1 MPVFAA
7 PPGIPGSPDRCSM
20 QCPPRSGRTDRVNE
34 WALGAAASSSPSSE
48 SRYRVASAATSQ
60 QRPDSVATPGHPYG
74 VRQPRSVCAVA
85 EATAFGPADT
95 LNSVPGPHRVV
106 AALCALTLMT
116 SACTVSPPPAPQST
130 DTSKI
135 TTPPPPKATQI
146 IMAIDSIGPGF
157 NSHLLSDQ
165 SPVNAAI
172 SSLVLPSSFRPVPD
186 PASPTGSRW
195 ELDTTLLESAVVTN
209 ENPFTVTYKIRPEA
223 QWTDNAPIGADDFSY
238 LWRQMVSHPG
248 VVDPAGYD
256 LITGVQSVEGGK
268 TAVVTFSQ
276 PYPAWRELFND
287 ILPAHIVKDVPGGF
301 AAGLARALPVTGG
314 QFRVENIDP
323 QRDEILLARNDRYW
337 SAPAKPDQVLF
348 RRGGATAAL
357 ADSIRNGD
365 TQVAQV
371 HGGAAAFAQ
380 LSAIPDVRTARIVTP
395 RVMQLTLRAQQAAL
409 ADSQVRKAIL
419 GLVDVDLLASVGA
432 GDDNTVTLAQA
443 QVRSPSDPGYVPTA
457 PPALTKEAAL
467 TLLANAGYQVE
478 PVETTPPATP
488 GTPAPENNRGRVTKD
503 GVPLTLVLGVAAN
516 DPTAVAVANTA
527 ADQLRNVG
535 IAASVAALDP
545 VALYGDALI
554 NNKVDAV
561 VGWHQAGGDLATAL
575 ASRYGCPALE
585 ATAVSTATPGPTSSP
600 SPSPTSNAPVPP
612 PPTTTATPTTPS
624 PAPESGQLVQAPS
637 NITGICDRSIQPKI
651 DAALDGTE
659 DIGEV
664 INAVESRLWNMSTVL
679 PILQDTTI
687 VAAGPSV
694 QNVCLSGAVPVGIVG
709 DAGMWVK
716 AAQ

>member
-1 MPVFAA
+1 M
-7 PPGIPGSPDRCSM
+7 
-20 QCPPRSGRTDRVNE
+20 
-34 WALGAAASSSPSSE
+34 
-48 SRYRVASAATSQ
+48 
-60 QRPDSVATPGHPYG
+60 
-74 VRQPRSVCAVA
+74 
-85 EATAFGPADT
+85 
-95 LNSVPGPHRVV
+95 
-106 AALCALTLMT
+106 
-116 SACTVSPPPAPQST
+116 
-130 DTSKI
+130 
-135 TTPPPPKATQI
+135 QI

-157 NSHLLSDQ
+157 NPHLLSDR

-172 SSLVLPSSFRPVPD
+172 SSLVLPSSFRPVAD

-195 ELDTTLLESAVVTN
+195 VLDTTLLESAQVTN

-223 QWTDNAPIGADDFSY
+223 QWTDNAPIAADDYWY

-268 TAVVTFSQ
+268 TAVVTFSAR
-276 PYPAWRELFND
+276 YPAWRELFND

-314 QFRVENIDP
+314 QFRVDNIDP

-337 SAPAKPDQVLF
+337 SVPAKPDQVLF
-348 RRGGATAAL
+348 RRGGAPAAL

-395 RVMQLTLRAQQAAL
+395 RVLQLTLRATQPAL
-409 ADSQVRKAIL
+409 TDSQVRKAIL
-419 GLVDVDLLASVGA
+419 GLIDVDLLASVGA

-457 PPALTKEAAL
+457 PPAMTKEAAL
-467 TLLANAGYQVE
+467 GLLADAGYQVA
-478 PVETTPPATP
+478 PVETTPPRTP
-488 GTPAPENNRGRVTKD
+488 GNPVPENNRGRITKD
-503 GVPLTLVLGVAAN
+503 GAPLTLVLGVAAN
-516 DPTAVAVANTA
+516 DPTSVAVANTA

-535 IAASVAALDP
+535 ITASVSALDP
-545 VALYGDALI
+545 PALYGDALV
-554 NNKVDAV
+554 NNRVDAI

-585 ATAVSTATPGPTSSP
+585 ATAVSTATTSTTSPAPTSTGRTP
-600 SPSPTSNAPVPP
+600 APT
-612 PPTTTATPTTPS
+612 PTTTPTQTTPT
-624 PAPESGQLVQAPS
+624 PAPDGALVQAPS

-651 DAALDGTE
+651 DAAVLGTD
-659 DIGEV
+659 DIGDV
-664 INAVESRLWNMSTVL
+664 ITAVEPRLWNMATVL

-694 QNVCLSGAVPVGIVG
+694 QNVSLSGAVPVGIVG
-709 DAGMWVK
+709 DAANWAK
-716 AAQ
+716 APQ

>member
-1 MPVFAA
+1 MRRF
-7 PPGIPGSPDRCSM
+7 
-20 QCPPRSGRTDRVNE
+20 N
-34 WALGAAASSSPSSE
+34 
-48 SRYRVASAATSQ
+48 
-60 QRPDSVATPGHPYG
+60 
-74 VRQPRSVCAVA
+74 AVA
-85 EATAFGPADT
+85 G
-95 LNSVPGPHRVV
+95 
-106 AALCALTLMT
+106 ALTSALVVGT
-116 SACTVSPPPAPQST
+116 ACTVSPPPAPQST
-130 DTSKI
+130 DT
-135 TTPPPPKATQI
+135 TEAPPPPPLKATQI

-195 ELDTTLLESAVVTN
+195 ELDTTLLESAEVIN
-209 ENPFTVTYKIRPEA
+209 QYPFTVTYKIRPEA
-223 QWTDNAPIGADDFSY
+223 QWTDNAPIGADDFWY

-395 RVMQLTLRAQQAAL
+395 RVMQLTLRAQQPSL

-419 GLVDVDLLASVGA
+419 SLVDVDLLASVGA

-467 TLLANAGYQVE
+467 NLLANAGYQVE
-478 PVETTPPATP
+478 PVEEPLPRTP
-488 GTPAPENNRGRVTKD
+488 GTPVPENNRGRITKD
-503 GVPLTLVLGVAAN
+503 GVPLTLVLGVAVN

-545 VALYGDALI
+545 VALYGDALT
-554 NNKVDAV
+554 NNRVDAV
-561 VGWHQAGGDLATAL
+561 VGWHQAGGDLATTL

-585 ATAVSTATPGPTSSP
+585 ATAVSTATPGTTSSP
-600 SPSPTSNAPVPP
+600 PPSPTSGPPVPP
-612 PPTTTATPTTPS
+612 RPTTTGTTGTPTAPS
-624 PAPESGQLVQAPS
+624 PAPDSGQLVQAPS

-664 INAVESRLWNMSTVL
+664 INAVEPRLWNMSTVL

-694 QNVCLSGAVPVGIVG
+694 QNISLTGAVPVGIVG

-716 AAQ
+716 TPQ

>member
-1 MPVFAA
+1 
-7 PPGIPGSPDRCSM
+7 
-20 QCPPRSGRTDRVNE
+20 
-34 WALGAAASSSPSSE
+34 L
-48 SRYRVASAATSQ
+48 
-60 QRPDSVATPGHPYG
+60 
-74 VRQPRSVCAVA
+74 
-85 EATAFGPADT
+85 
-95 LNSVPGPHRVV
+95 
-106 AALCALTLMT
+106 
-116 SACTVSPPPAPQST
+116 
-130 DTSKI
+130 
-135 TTPPPPKATQI
+135 KATQI

-157 NSHLLSDQ
+157 NPHLLSDQ

-172 SSLVLPSSFRPVPD
+172 SSLVLPSSFRPVAD
-186 PASPTGSRW
+186 PGSPTGSRW
-195 ELDTTLLESAVVTN
+195 ELDTTLLDSAEVTN
-209 ENPFTVTYKIRPEA
+209 QNPFTVTYKIRPEA
-223 QWTDNAPIGADDFSY
+223 QWTDNAPIAADDFWY
-238 LWRQMVSHPG
+238 LWRQMVGQPG

-268 TAVVTFSQ
+268 TAVVTFSA

-301 AAGLARALPVTGG
+301 AAGLVRALPVTGG
-314 QFRVENIDP
+314 QFRVETIDP
-323 QRDEILLARNDRYW
+323 QRDEILLTRNDRYW

-348 RRGGATAAL
+348 RRGGAPAAL

-395 RVMQLTLRAQQAAL
+395 RVMQLTLRAQQPQL

-419 GLVDVDLLASVGA
+419 GLLDVDLLASVGA

-457 PPALTKEAAL
+457 PPALARDAAL
-467 TLLANAGYQVE
+467 ALLADAGYQIG
-478 PVETTPPATP
+478 PIETTPPPTP
-488 GTPAPENNRGRVTKD
+488 GVPPPNNNRGQITKD
-503 GVPLTLVLGVAAN
+503 GIPLTVRLGVAAN

-535 IAASVAALDP
+535 IAASVSALDP
-545 VALYGDALI
+545 VALYGDALV
-554 NNKVDAV
+554 NNRVDAV

-575 ASRYGCPALE
+575 SSRYGCPALE
-585 ATAVSTATPGPTSSP
+585 ATAVSTATPGTPQP
-600 SPSPTSNAPVPP
+600 SPSSTSNSPVPP
-612 PPTTTATPTTPS
+612 RATTTATPTTPN
-624 PAPESGQLVQAPS
+624 PAPESGALVQAPS

-651 DAALDGTE
+651 DAALDGSE
-659 DIGEV
+659 NIGEV
-664 INAVESRLWNMSTVL
+664 INAVEPRLWNMSTVL

-694 QNVCLSGAVPVGIVG
+694 QNVSLSGAVPVGIVG
-709 DAGMWVK
+709 DAGKWVK
-716 AAQ
+716 TPQ

>member
-1 MPVFAA
+1 MKA
-7 PPGIPGSPDRCSM
+7 
-20 QCPPRSGRTDRVNE
+20 
-34 WALGAAASSSPSSE
+34 
-48 SRYRVASAATSQ
+48 
-60 QRPDSVATPGHPYG
+60 
-74 VRQPRSVCAVA
+74 
-85 EATAFGPADT
+85 ADT
-95 LNSVPGPHRVV
+95 LNGVPGSLRVI
-106 AALCALTLMT
+106 AAISALMLAL
-116 SACTVSPPPAPQST
+116 SGCTVSPPPAPQST
-130 DTSKI
+130 DTTESTI
-135 TTPPPPKATQI
+135 PPPPKATQI

-157 NSHLLSDQ
+157 NPHLLSDQ
-165 SPVNAAI
+165 SPVNAAV

-186 PASPTGSRW
+186 PDTPTGSRW
-195 ELDTTLLESAVVTN
+195 ELDTTLLESAEVTGD
-209 ENPFTVTYKIRPEA
+209 NPFTVTYKIRPEA
-223 QWTDNAPIGADDFSY
+223 QWTDNAPIGADDYWY
-238 LWRQMVSHPG
+238 LWRQMVSQPG

-256 LITGVQSVEGGK
+256 LITGVESVEGGK

-301 AAGLARALPVTGG
+301 AAGLTRALPVTGG
-314 QFRVENIDP
+314 QFRVESIDP

-337 SAPAKPDQVLF
+337 SAPAKPDLVLL
-348 RRGGATAAL
+348 RRGGATSAL

-395 RVMQLTLRAQQAAL
+395 RVMQLTLRAQQPAL

-419 GLVDVDLLASVGA
+419 GLLDVDLLASVGA

-443 QVRSPSDPGYVPTA
+443 QVRTPSDPGYVPTA
-457 PPALTKEAAL
+457 PPAMTKEAAL
-467 TLLANAGYQVE
+467 GLLAGAGYQVQ
-478 PVETTPPATP
+478 PVETPVPPTP
-488 GTPAPENNRGRVTKD
+488 GTPAPENNRGRITKD
-503 GVPLTLVLGVAAN
+503 GQPLALVLGVAAN
-516 DPTAVAVANTA
+516 DPTSVAVANTA

-535 IAASVAALDP
+535 ITASVSALDP
-545 VALYGDALI
+545 VVLYGEALA
-554 NNKVDAV
+554 NNRVDAV

-585 ATAVSTATPGPTSSP
+585 ATAVSTTTPGTPPP
-600 SPSPTSNAPVPP
+600 SPSPTSRSAPPR
-612 PPTTTATPTTPS
+612 PTTTATQTTPN
-624 PAPESGQLVQAPS
+624 PEPESDELVQAPS

-651 DAALDGTE
+651 DAALDGA
-659 DIGEV
+659 DNIADV
-664 INAVESRLWNMSTVL
+664 ITAVEPRLWNMSTVL

-694 QNVCLSGAVPVGIVG
+694 QNVSLSGAVPVGIVA

-716 AAQ
+716 APQ

>member
-1 MPVFAA
+1 MLLV
-7 PPGIPGSPDRCSM
+7 
-20 QCPPRSGRTDRVNE
+20 SG
-34 WALGAAASSSPSSE
+34 
-48 SRYRVASAATSQ
+48 
-60 QRPDSVATPGHPYG
+60 
-74 VRQPRSVCAVA
+74 
-85 EATAFGPADT
+85 
-95 LNSVPGPHRVV
+95 
-106 AALCALTLMT
+106 
-116 SACTVSPPPAPQST
+116 CTVSPPPAPQST
-130 DTSKI
+130 DTSKT
-135 TTPPPPKATQI
+135 TTPPPPRATQI

-157 NSHLLSDQ
+157 NPHLLSDQ

-186 PASPTGSRW
+186 PNSPTGSRW
-195 ELDTTLLESAVVTN
+195 ELDPTLLESAVVTSQ
-209 ENPFTVTYKIRPEA
+209 NPFTVTYKIKPEA
-223 QWTDNAPIGADDFSY
+223 QWTDNAPIAADDFWY
-238 LWRQMVSHPG
+238 LWRQMVSQPG

-276 PYPAWRELFND
+276 PYPAWRELFNN

-314 QFRVENIDP
+314 QFRVESIDP

-348 RRGGATAAL
+348 RRGGAVAAL

-395 RVMQLTLRAQQAAL
+395 RVMQLTLRAQQPSL
-409 ADSQVRKAIL
+409 SDSQVRKAIL
-419 GLVDVDLLASVGA
+419 GLLDVDLLASVGA

-457 PPALTKEAAL
+457 PPAMTKEGAL

-488 GTPAPENNRGRVTKD
+488 GMPAPENNRGRVTKD
-503 GVPLTLVLGVAAN
+503 GVPLSLVLGVAAN

-535 IAASVAALDP
+535 IAASVTALDP
-545 VALYGDALI
+545 VVLYGDALI

-575 ASRYGCPALE
+575 AARYGCPALE
-585 ATAVSTATPGPTSSP
+585 ATAVSTTTPATTRTPAPTPTAATTTTPATP
-600 SPSPTSNAPVPP
+600 SPSPTTNTPVSRR
-612 PPTTTATPTTPS
+612 PTTTATPTTPS

-659 DIGEV
+659 DIGAV
-664 INAVESRLWNMSTVL
+664 INAVEPRLWNMSTVL

-694 QNVCLSGAVPVGIVG
+694 QNVSLSGAVPVGIVG
-709 DAGMWVK
+709 DAGKWVK
-716 AAQ
+716 PPQ